1 MHLAIYT
8 FVTRIYVDLGDTMDD
23 HIASALTFRSLYWPE
38 ALVKG
43 WLAERWRRWMQQADG
58 ANETA
63 PVWFDLHWRSLIPL
77 DFLPEE
83 LREAERAWRTE
94 AEAEEAA
101 ARAQSLRAGHRLI
114 QHVASS
120 TGSFR
125 NRSAVTP

>member
-1 MHLAIYT
+1 
-8 FVTRIYVDLGDTMDD
+8 
-23 HIASALTFRSLYWPE
+23 
-38 ALVKG
+38 
-43 WLAERWRRWMQQADG
+43 MQQADG

-94 AEAEEAA
+94 AEEAA
-101 ARAQSLRAGHRLI
+101 ARAQRLHAGLALI

-120 TGSFR
+120 NISFR
-125 NRSAVTP
+125 NRTAVTPSVP

>member
-1 MHLAIYT
+1 
-8 FVTRIYVDLGDTMDD
+8 
-23 HIASALTFRSLYWPE
+23 
-38 ALVKG
+38 
-43 WLAERWRRWMQQADG
+43 MQQADG
-58 ANETA
+58 ANGTA

-94 AEAEEAA
+94 AEEAE

-120 TGSFR
+120 TVSFP